1 MGVICRPPEK
11 GVAAESLIPV
21 AHGVYDLGRDFGEF

>member
-11 GVAAESLIPV
+11 GVVAESLIPV
-21 AHGVYDLGRDFGEF
+21 AHGVYDLVRDFGEF